1 MNLNAASQMCVYWS
15 KPISF
20 SARFIDRPEQRISL
34 DDFKSFLLESQ
45 KVISLDCWT
54 SSLLQICFIC
64 TLHYICV
71 CLWIQ
76 EMWATDSNMV
86 QEFMFSY
93 LKDPLREVEQ
103 PYFHQD
109 EVHVLS
115 LPPHFL
121 ITHFVY
127 SIHSLLSGFLVTSGK
142 KTCFCELC
150 FPMQPPALLVYVG
163 DAQELTWIAMI
174 SA

>member
-1 MNLNAASQMCVYWS
+1 
-15 KPISF
+15 
-20 SARFIDRPEQRISL
+20 
-34 DDFKSFLLESQ
+34 
-45 KVISLDCWT
+45 
-54 SSLLQICFIC
+54 
-64 TLHYICV
+64 
-71 CLWIQ
+71 
-76 EMWATDSNMV
+76 MWATDSNMV